1 MAPIKTVAVLGGS
14 TGNLGP
20 SLIHALHNAGFTV
33 TAITRPSPTPSTN
46 TTTTTTNPP
55 TPNLP
60 PDTRT
65 LTADYASVESLTAAF
80 SGQDAVVS
88 AVGTQAVGTQHTAVD
103 AAVAAGVQRFV
114 PSEFGIHTRLVRER
128 PIGRVLAG
136 KVGVVDYLEGVVE
149 RTGGEGGLSW
159 TGVSTGLFFDWGL
172 ERSGLG
178 TVNIK
183 DKTATVIDSGDEK
196 WYASTLA
203 QIGRVVAGI
212 LKHPDETANKYI
224 ATASFNLSQNE
235 LIAIVEELTGWKLA
249 VTKIKSA
256 DLQQSGEA
264 KLAAGDYS
272 AFVDLLRAHNSAD
285 GAGNGLPEEESA
297 NGLIGVPYEDVRES
311 VKSWLQRE
319 GAL

>member
-1 MAPIKTVAVLGGS
+1 MGKWL
-14 TGNLGP
+14 
-20 SLIHALHNAGFTV
+20 LISFQ
-33 TAITRPSPTPSTN
+33 
-46 TTTTTTNPP
+46 
-55 TPNLP
+55 
-60 PDTRT
+60 
-65 LTADYASVESLTAAF
+65 F
-80 SGQDAVVS
+80 
-88 AVGTQAVGTQHTAVD
+88 VG
-103 AAVAAGVQRFV
+103 
-114 PSEFGIHTRLVRER
+114 EE
-128 PIGRVLAG
+128 
-136 KVGVVDYLEGVVE
+136 EGVIVHLVGSWL
-149 RTGGEGGLSW
+149 TGSQ
-159 TGVSTGLFFDWGL
+159 GL

-178 TVNIK
+178 TVSIK

-224 ATASFNLSQNE
+224 STASFNLSQNE
-235 LIAIVEELTGWKLA
+235 LIAVVEELTGSKLA

-256 DLQQSGEA
+256 DLQQAGET

-297 NGLIGVPYEDVRES
+297 NGLLGVPYEDVREA
-311 VKSWLQRE
+311 VKNWLERE